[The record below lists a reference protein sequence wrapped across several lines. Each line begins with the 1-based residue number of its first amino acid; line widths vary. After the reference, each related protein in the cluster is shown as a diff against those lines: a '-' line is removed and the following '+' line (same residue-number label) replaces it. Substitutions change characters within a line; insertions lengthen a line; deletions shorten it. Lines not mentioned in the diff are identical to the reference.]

1 MAHKTLSN
9 SLQTLSSEG
18 RVHCQGWIR
27 GTTAM
32 SEQNPIRVFVTHT
45 FTEHPDYLR
54 VFEYLESLSNFF
66 YTNCSDHTTL
76 PSSGGKQAVK
86 DELLRQIAGSEIVV
100 VVSTMYNENRDWLSY
115 QMDAADANELPI
127 IALEPFGGAGSVPME
142 VKARAAEVVPWN
154 DRMIIDAIKREAR
167 HEETTRWDVIE
178 FDMS

>member
-1 MAHKTLSN
+1 V
-9 SLQTLSSEG
+9 G
-18 RVHCQGWIR
+18 FIV
-27 GTTAM
+27 M

-86 DELLRQIAGSEIVV
+86 DELLRQISGSEVV
-100 VVSTMYNENRDWLSY
+100 IVVSTMFGENRDWVAY
-115 QMDAADANELPI
+115 QMDAADAKELPI
-127 IALEPFGGAGSVPME
+127 VALEPFGGTGSVPEE
-142 VKARAAEVVPWN
+142 VKARAAELVPWN
-154 DRMIIDAIKREAR
+154 DRMIIDAIKRQAR